1 MIDERILKSEER
13 AVFALRS
20 LYKAY
25 GYKPFK
31 MSKFEEY
38 DFYVEN
44 KDFLVSDRVIT
55 FNDTDGRLLALKPDV
70 TLSIVKNTKDGEEK
84 HKVCYNENVYR
95 ISGSTGQYKELMQTG
110 LECIGNIDIS
120 DVFEVVYLAARS
132 LAEISDSFVLDV
144 SHMGILAA
152 LLSEAS
158 DNEKY
163 KREITEAIANK
174 NSHGIS
180 AICEKYAVDKSYA
193 DVFVSLAS
201 MYGDMTSVISALE
214 PMCTS
219 EKARAALEELKLLS
233 EFISETEISDRVK
246 FDFSVVNNMNYYD
259 GIVFR
264 GFLEGICEGVLAGGE
279 YGKLLS
285 GMGRGSG
292 AIGFALYL
300 DLLAGLK
307 PSAEEYDADVAL
319 VYTNETSP
327 ILVARKKREIAAEG
341 KSVIAFKAL
350 PDKKRFREIIKL

>member
-20 LYKAY
+20 LYKSY

-132 LAEISDSFVLDV
+132 LSEISDDFVLDV

-152 LLSEAS
+152 LLSDVS
-158 DNEKY
+158 DNEKF
-163 KREITEAIANK
+163 KREITEGIANK
-174 NSHGIS
+174 NSHGIA
-180 AICEKYAVDKSYA
+180 AICEKYGVDKSYA
-193 DVFVSLAS
+193 DVFVSLSS
-201 MYGDMTSVISALE
+201 MYGDMTRVISELRQI
-214 PMCTS
+214 CKS
-219 EKARAALEELKLLS
+219 EASRAALLELELLS
-233 EFISETEISDRVK
+233 DFISETELADRVK

-264 GFLEGICEGVLAGGE
+264 GFLKGICEGVLAGGE

-300 DLLAGLK
+300 DLLSELR
-307 PSAEEYDADVAL
+307 PSVEEYDSDVAL
-319 VYTNETSP
+319 VYTDETSP
-327 ILVARKKREIAAEG
+327 LLIARKKLAIAAEG
-341 KSVIAFKAL
+341 KSVVAVKSL
-350 PDKKRFREIIKL
+350 PEKKRYREIIKL

>member
-180 AICEKYAVDKSYA
+180 AICERYAVDKSYA
-193 DVFVSLAS
+193 DIFISLAS
-201 MYGDMTSVISALE
+201 MYGDMTSVILALE
-214 PMCTS
+214 PICTS

-319 VYTNETSP
+319 VYTDETSP
-327 ILVARKKREIAAEG
+327 ILVARRKREIAAEG

-350 PDKKRFREIIKL
+350 PEKKRFREIIRL